1 MIPLAARLAIV
12 FVVGL
17 GFGSLVNWAIYA
29 LAWRPRPISPWT
41 RLAPGAS
48 PRGRLDRVP
57 VIGWLALRREV
68 EIHGPRF
75 WIRPLLLELFLA
87 AALAALYWWE
97 IERLGLVQG
106 QIGIAI
112 FPSLTA
118 LHLQFLSHT
127 LLFCW
132 ILAAAFIDIDEKIVP
147 DDITVTGTLLGL
159 TLATLAPMSLLPSV
173 NAPLARPVV
182 GEVIQNP
189 AGRQA
194 IGPNGSPL
202 WLEPVTPVAPNAWP
216 PTWGRPRDWQSL
228 AIGLSCY
235 WLWCFALAPRIWRG
249 RRGPAFAIRLI
260 ASRVWAEFRRPPLR
274 WMLLAGTSAIVLVWA
289 LGERTWA
296 GLLTALIGLVGSGGV
311 VWAVRLIGTAA
322 LRREAMGFGDVT
334 LMMMVGTFLGW
345 QACLITFFLAPFA
358 GLLVGLAQVILR
370 RDDEIP
376 YVPYLCLAAATV
388 VVAWAP
394 IWSWGREV
402 FGAGPLVPLAL
413 AVCLGLLGIMLA
425 IWRIIKTAIFGISH
439 DEDDPDDDPDAAG
452 LRR

>member
-1 MIPLAARLAIV
+1 MLPLAARLAAV
-12 FVVGL
+12 FLVGL
-17 GFGSLVNWAIYA
+17 GLGALVNWAIYA
-29 LAWRPRPISPWT
+29 LALNPRPISPWS

-57 VIGWLALRREV
+57 VIGWLALRREADV
-68 EIHGPRF
+68 HGPGF
-75 WIRPLLLELFLA
+75 WIRPLLLELFLG

-106 QIGIAI
+106 QVGVAI
-112 FPSLTA
+112 FPPLFA

-159 TLATLAPMSLLPSV
+159 ALATFVPMSLLPSV
-173 NAPLARPVV
+173 AVRPAVPVV
-182 GEVIQNP
+182 GEMIMNA
-189 AGRQA
+189 AGGQA
-194 IGPNGSPL
+194 LGPGGPL
-202 WLEPVTPVAPNAWP
+202 WLEPVTAVAPKAWP
-216 PTWGRPRDWQSL
+216 PEWGRPRELPSL
-228 AIGLSCY
+228 AIGLGCY

-249 RRGPAFAIRLI
+249 RRGPLFAVQLI
-260 ASRVWAEFRRPPLR
+260 ARRVWTEFCRPPFR
-274 WMLLAGTSAIVLVWA
+274 WMLIAGSAAVVCVWA
-289 LGERTWA
+289 LGDGAWA
-296 GLLTALIGLVGSGGV
+296 GLLTALVGLVGSGGI

-358 GLLVGLAQVILR
+358 AIVIGLAQLVLR

-376 YVPYLCLAAATV
+376 YVPYLCLASAAV

-394 IWSWGREV
+394 IWSWAREL
-402 FGAGPLVPLAL
+402 FAAGPLVPLVVVICL
-413 AVCLGLLGIMLA
+413 ALLGVMLA
-425 IWRIIKTAIFGISH
+425 IWRMIKTVLFGFGDLEPDG
-439 DEDDPDDDPDAAG
+439 DETDGDAAATH
-452 LRR
+452 R